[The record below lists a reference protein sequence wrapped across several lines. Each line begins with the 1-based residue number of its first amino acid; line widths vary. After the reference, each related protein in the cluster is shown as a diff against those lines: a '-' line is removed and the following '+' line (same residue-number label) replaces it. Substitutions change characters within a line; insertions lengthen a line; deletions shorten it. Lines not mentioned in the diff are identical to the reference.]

1 MRLKYLYPQFKI
13 WFISYI
19 SIQKRIS
26 FNSCYFSQQVSDTF
40 QILVYYF
47 STSKSN
53 SASSTQCTNNR
64 QVLLVVNLIVIS
76 FCKTIYFVTLACFSV
91 ILIYPDSLFSYFT
104 IIILSVMTAV
114 TFPLRPPRL
123 AFAICGWRRQND
135 VHEIKYSV
143 GVCVCVCQLT
153 VLSGTPVRTSL

>member
-1 MRLKYLYPQFKI
+1 MNNLTMWLKYLYPQFKI

-91 ILIYPDSLFSYFT
+91 ILIYSHSLFSYFT
-104 IIILSVMTAV
+104 ILSVVTAV
-114 TFPLRPPRL
+114 TFPVRSPRL
-123 AFAICGWRRQND
+123 AFAICGRRWQYD
-135 VHEIKYSV
+135 VYEMKNS
-143 GVCVCVCQLT
+143 VCVPYVSITFNSYQ
-153 VLSGTPVRTSL
+153 